1 MSYYAMYYSA
11 LALLLKKDI
20 SPKTHEGT
28 LRQLA
33 KEYVKEG
40 LFSKESYRY
49 LYDAKET
56 RNDSSYTYSMT
67 FSEETAEELI
77 LQAEKFI
84 DEVETL
90 L

>member
-1 MSYYAMYYSA
+1 MSYYAMYSSA